1 MIFLKKHAA
10 EQGTILAM
18 CDEELLGKVLSQGKL
33 CIDLEKY
40 ADFYR
45 GELISEQRASG
56 MVDDEEIYSAN
67 VVGER
72 SVAVM
77 MNKGL
82 VGKGE
87 VKKVGKVPFVQI
99 FKVDVF

>member
-18 CDEELLGKVLSQGKL
+18 CDEELIGKVLSKGEL
-33 CIDLEKY
+33 CIDLDRY

-45 GELISEQRASG
+45 GELVSEQKASV
-56 MVDDEEIYSAN
+56 MVNEDEIFSAN

-72 SVAVM
+72 SVAVLM
-77 MNKGL
+77 SKGL
-82 VGKGE
+82 VGDNE
-87 VKKVGKVPFVQI
+87 VRKVGGVPFVQI